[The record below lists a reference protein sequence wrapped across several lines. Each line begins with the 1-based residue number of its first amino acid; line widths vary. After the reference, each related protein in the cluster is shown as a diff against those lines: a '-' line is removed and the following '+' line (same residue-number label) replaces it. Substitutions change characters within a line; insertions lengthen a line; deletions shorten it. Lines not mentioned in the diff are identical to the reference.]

1 MINVEKLKAMKEETH
16 RELENLREKSV
27 NLAMLLKSDEI
38 VAVLSMVHCLANL
51 EAAITLLMDHI
62 EKVGGHIVFVGEENS
77 HV

>member
-16 RELENLREKSV
+16 KELENLREKTWDV
-27 NLAMLLKSDEI
+27 AMLLKSDEI

-51 EAAITLLMDHI
+51 EAAIDLLLDQI
-62 EKVGGHIVFVGEENS
+62 DKVGGQIVFVGEENR